1 MPDSMMD
8 MEHRDHQLHRQQQQQ
23 QQSHRITA
31 STSTFAPP
39 APPSTSQ
46 SEDRDRDRERE
57 RDRDR
62 DHQHLHQQQQ
72 QHHLHQSNHVASSPL
87 PVNASIQLH
96 QQQQQQ
102 QQPQIREREQ
112 QQQQLH
118 HQQQQLQ
125 PQMQQQQQQQQML
138 QQPQQQMQQQ
148 QQLPHSH
155 HALMQQSQ
163 QQQAIH
169 RAEAHRADEEISD
182 KASTCGK
189 LLIFLSVALVIMTLP
204 FSLFV
209 CFKVVQEYER
219 AVIFRLGRLMQ
230 GGAKGPGIFFI
241 LPCIDSYARVD
252 LRTRTYDVPPQEVLT
267 KDSVTVSVDAVV
279 YYRVSNAT
287 VSIANVENA
296 HHSTRLLAQT
306 TLRNTMGTRHLHEIL
321 SERMTISGTMQVQL
335 DEATDAWGIKVER
348 VEIKDVRLPVQLQ
361 RAMAAEA
368 EAAREARAKV
378 IAAEGEQKASRALRE
393 ASEVIGD
400 SPAALQL
407 RYLQTLNTI
416 SAEKNSTIV
425 FPLPIDLITY
435 FLKTNEASTQ
445 KNARAAVAAIGNT
458 PPPLQLAPQQ
468 QPFQQQQQQQQFLQD
483 PQQQQQYQQQ
493 PQQQQQQLQQQ
504 QQPPQQ
510 QQDQHYQQGQQIS
523 SAM

>member
-1 MPDSMMD
+1 MGSDIVPMEQVSSMVSNGGGSVTMQ
-8 MEHRDHQLHRQQQQQ
+8 RDDEYRN
-23 QQSHRITA
+23 RIMKNTQA
-31 STSTFAPP
+31 K
-39 APPSTSQ
+39 
-46 SEDRDRDRERE
+46 
-57 RDRDR
+57 
-62 DHQHLHQQQQ
+62 
-72 QHHLHQSNHVASSPL
+72 
-87 PVNASIQLH
+87 
-96 QQQQQQ
+96 
-102 QQPQIREREQ
+102 
-112 QQQQLH
+112 
-118 HQQQQLQ
+118 
-125 PQMQQQQQQQQML
+125 
-138 QQPQQQMQQQ
+138 
-148 QQLPHSH
+148 HSH
-155 HALMQQSQ
+155 GFLYS
-163 QQQAIH
+163 
-169 RAEAHRADEEISD
+169 DEEISD

-435 FLKTNEASTQ
+435 FLKTSEATTQ
-445 KNARAAVAAIGNT
+445 QNAAAAVAA
-458 PPPLQLAPQQ
+458 
-468 QPFQQQQQQQQFLQD
+468 QQQQAQQQLMQQQQYAQPMQQQQFQQQPQQQLMSP
-483 PQQQQQYQQQ
+483 PQQQQTPQQQ
-493 PQQQQQQLQQQ
+493 PQQQQQQ
-504 QQPPQQ
+504 
-510 QQDQHYQQGQQIS
+510 YQQTQQIS

>member
-1 MPDSMMD
+1 MVEEFLQKLPEIDTRYEDIVPMEQVSSMVSNGGGSVAMQ
-8 MEHRDHQLHRQQQQQ
+8 RDDEYRN
-23 QQSHRITA
+23 RIMK
-31 STSTFAPP
+31 
-39 APPSTSQ
+39 
-46 SEDRDRDRERE
+46 
-57 RDRDR
+57 
-62 DHQHLHQQQQ
+62 
-72 QHHLHQSNHVASSPL
+72 
-87 PVNASIQLH
+87 
-96 QQQQQQ
+96 
-102 QQPQIREREQ
+102 IRR
-112 QQQQLH
+112 L
-118 HQQQQLQ
+118 
-125 PQMQQQQQQQQML
+125 
-138 QQPQQQMQQQ
+138 
-148 QQLPHSH
+148 
-155 HALMQQSQ
+155 
-163 QQQAIH
+163 
-169 RAEAHRADEEISD
+169 ADEEISD